1 MSLSALQL
9 VTDIECEPRD
19 SWHQHN
25 LSPLAGPQLFL
36 YGSHFTDFLI
46 YGTYNAVDTHS
57 QMHKNVLHLHI
68 SLMDLKR
75 LQNALDVKVGYL

>member
-1 MSLSALQL
+1 M
-9 VTDIECEPRD
+9 
-19 SWHQHN
+19 N
-25 LSPLAGPQLFL
+25 LATAGISTICHYWQEPQLFL

-75 LQNALDVKVGYL
+75 LQNALDLKVGYS